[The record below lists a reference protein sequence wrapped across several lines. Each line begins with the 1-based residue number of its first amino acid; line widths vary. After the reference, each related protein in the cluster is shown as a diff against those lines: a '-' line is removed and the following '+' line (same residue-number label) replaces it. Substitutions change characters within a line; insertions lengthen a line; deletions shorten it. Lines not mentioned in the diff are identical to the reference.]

1 MKQAMVLAVLVL
13 GGCDA
18 NWAAL
23 MKPQPMTVERHCRD
37 VKELAERREMSQL
50 EAESKASGE
59 WGSRSG
65 GMVMA
70 LQADKAGE
78 VAHRE
83 CLMRQG
89 RDPFK

>member
-1 MKQAMVLAVLVL
+1 
-13 GGCDA
+13 
-18 NWAAL
+18 
-23 MKPQPMTVERHCRD
+23 
-37 VKELAERREMSQL
+37 MSQL
-50 EAESKASGE
+50 EAESKARGE